1 MGFDTD
7 IMAGIMLG
15 LADMLEPVVAK
26 VWAELPADF
35 PEHIRESIMGGLT
48 ERATRLTAE
57 NIWQAS
63 R

>member
-1 MGFDTD
+1 
-7 IMAGIMLG
+7 MAGIMLG